1 MAGSMTDSKAKMSA
15 KKRRSKKDELT
26 AALESGHEPE
36 RRDDGKLE
44 AKTGAQSQY
53 LTAIRSSIITFGVG
67 PAGTG
72 KTYIATC
79 EAAQA
84 LKDRQVSKIIVT
96 RPAVE
101 AGEELGFL
109 PGSLEEKFDPYFR
122 PVKGILEARLGKSQV
137 EYLIKR
143 GTIEALPLAYMR
155 GHTFDNAFVLFDEA
169 QNASVV
175 QMKLFLTR
183 VGNHSRVIVN
193 GDVRQRDIPTAAG
206 LEDAMSRCARLRG
219 VSIVEFT
226 RKDIVRSG
234 ISQSIVE
241 AYESD

>member
-1 MAGSMTDSKAKMSA
+1 MAT
-15 KKRRSKKDELT
+15 KKRTKKEKL
-26 AALESGHEPE
+26 AVEIEAGAQVEK
-36 RRDDGKLE
+36 RDE
-44 AKTGAQSQY
+44 AKIQAKNESQANY
-53 LTAIRSSIITFGVG
+53 LNAIRSSVITFGVG

-72 KTYIATC
+72 KTYLAAC
-79 EAAQA
+79 EAASC

-109 PGSLEEKFDPYFR
+109 PGSLEEKFEPYFR
-122 PVKGILEARLGKSQV
+122 PVKSILEARLGKSQV

-155 GHTFDNAFVLFDEA
+155 GHTFDNTFVLFDEA
-169 QNASVV
+169 QNASAV

-183 VGNHSRVIVN
+183 VGNYSRVVVN
-193 GDVRQRDIPTAAG
+193 GDIRQRDVIGANG
-206 LEDAMSRCARLRG
+206 LEDAIQRTSGIHG
-219 VSIVEFT
+219 VSVVEFT
-226 RKDIVRSG
+226 RQDIVRSG

-241 AYESD
+241 AYESP